1 MIQSSNNSHL
11 NQHFRYLSIQLGV
24 IILFLPKL
32 LSVFSY
38 DAERWMSKESSHYS
52 PLHFLHWSHSDLVKF
67 IRSYLS
73 LVVFTYNQKKRYIPC
88 CGPQG
93 HPWTRLYFSLQ
104 PDFAPFTPLI
114 QLYHYFF
121 GFLHPLFLFFNLSLN
136 PIFKR
141 SFLWHSIQVVPGT
154 LCTIF

>member
-24 IILFLPKL
+24 IISFLPKL

-121 GFLHPLFLFFNLSLN
+121 GFLHSLFLFFNLSLN